1 MGQRGELGEHAE
13 IVAEKIA
20 HLAAVFEEVAVADV
34 IVADVVLDDRVVGV
48 VDGGHAVERTV
59 DAAAADRL
67 ARGIAAVVP
76 VERIAAEQAFL
87 THPIIE
93 VAGVRRDEAPEYAAV
108 HGDFEGLATVVRIA
122 ALGDGEHQTE
132 FPRAEGD
139 GLRRGGVHVLEE
151 EHLIALGGRR
161 ISSTTAPGSAARRS
175 WVRTV

>member
-20 HLAAVFEEVAVADV
+20 HLAAVFEEIAVADV

-48 VDGGHAVERTV
+48 VDGGHAVEGTMNT
-59 DAAAADRL
+59 AAADRL
-67 ARGIAAVVP
+67 AGGIAAVMP
-76 VERIAAEQAFL
+76 VERITAEQAFL

-93 VAGVRRDEAPEYAAV
+93 VAGVRRDEAPEHAAV
-108 HGDFEGLATVVRIA
+108 DGDFEGLAAIVRTA

-139 GLRRGGVHVLEE
+139 GLRRGGVQVLEE

-161 ISSTTAPGSAARRS
+161 IRAGEAA
-175 WVRTV
+175 